1 MGGIIVKD
9 EGTTSFCGD
18 HSSPT
23 FVEDKKAEDEHRK
36 GENDD
41 SSSSSM
47 NLIDRE
53 INKIIEIRK
62 EIGFSMDGSR
72 RIPEAIN
79 GGEGTEKRS

>member
-1 MGGIIVKD
+1 
-9 EGTTSFCGD
+9 
-18 HSSPT
+18 
-23 FVEDKKAEDEHRK
+23 
-36 GENDD
+36 
-41 SSSSSM
+41 M